1 MSRLA
6 TALVARAPLD
16 DLIEQA
22 HLVEGLGYDRI
33 WLPEISGRD
42 AFVTAAVLG
51 RETTTIGLGLG
62 VVPLPSRPLPAI
74 EMATA
79 ALAESAPGRIAVGLG
94 AGHRETA
101 VSQFGWRG
109 TATPAEVSAAVAAL
123 NVALRDGVLEHRG
136 AGGDRATLRLQGQHV
151 PVPPELFV
159 GALRPR
165 MVSAATGSADGMLLN
180 WVSRRRAEA
189 LCSQAAAETGGRD
202 FTVAAYVPVCVVD
215 DERARVDAYREVAHQ
230 LSSYLQLAAYGNLLA
245 EDGYS
250 ADVAAV
256 REARRRGADAVAA
269 VTPALVD
276 AVAVIG
282 DVDQVRAGL
291 DRLREAGVDEPVLAP
306 VVAGDDPAASLLAT
320 WAALAPG

>member
-51 RETTTIGLGLG
+51 RETSTIGLGLG
-62 VVPLPSRPLPAI
+62 VVPLPSRPLPAL

-79 ALAESAPGRIAVGLG
+79 ALAESAPGRVAVGLG

-101 VSQFGWRG
+101 ISQFGWRG
-109 TATPAEVSAAVAAL
+109 TATPADISAALIAL
-123 NVALRDGVLEHRG
+123 NGALRHGVLEHRG
-136 AGGDRATLRLQGQHV
+136 AAGDRVSLRLQGQHV

-180 WVSRRRAEA
+180 WVSGRRAAA
-189 LCSQAAAETGGRD
+189 LCAQAVSQTAGRD

-215 DERARVDAYREVAHQ
+215 DDATRADAYREVAHQ
-230 LSSYLQLAAYGNLLA
+230 LSSYLQLAAYGDLLA

-250 ADVAAV
+250 EDVAAV
-256 REARRRGADAVAA
+256 RAARRRGEDAAAA
-269 VTPALVD
+269 VTPALVE
-276 AVAVIG
+276 AVALIG
-282 DVDQVRAGL
+282 DAEQVRAGL
-291 DRLREAGVDEPVLAP
+291 DRLREVGIDEPVLAP
-306 VVAGDDPAASLLAT
+306 VVAGDDPAASLLGT